1 MAVDA
6 GQEAHRT
13 AIQRGIPKTCIESR
27 EGESSGH
34 EKAAA
39 RKPASRRLL
48 LQTRCRGSIHFE
60 KGRGSERTNR
70 RRPRD
75 LQEETRPRAENLV
88 LAFRAS
94 PGTDHARSTSKTKEG
109 RYAEP
114 FEGHH
119 RDPARSGP
127 VVELDRDRPP
137 LRSQRALARPP
148 QQQRGSLRLY
158 LFPSRARGL
167 HVRQAR
173 RKLMRGLFVLGLE

>member
-34 EKAAA
+34 EKAAV

-60 KGRGSERTNR
+60 KGRGSERNNR
-70 RRPRD
+70 RATKGLAGGTQIAARKPRSGV
-75 LQEETRPRAENLV
+75 PGP
-88 LAFRAS
+88 S

-137 LRSQRALARPP
+137 LRSQRARARPP
-148 QQQRGSLRLY
+148 KHQLGSLRLY
-158 LFPSRARGL
+158 LFPSRAWGVHVHRRFLRGMHL
-167 HVRQAR
+167 
-173 RKLMRGLFVLGLE
+173 LGLE